1 MSFEIT
7 EAFVTQ
13 WGTEVQRLA
22 QQQMSRLREAV
33 MVKSGMTGNKF
44 EQPQIG
50 KTRAEKRAARHA
62 DTPLVQTPHQRR
74 WGHMSPYDW
83 ADLIDATD
91 KLQVLA
97 DPTNAYSQNAASA
110 LARAMDEAIIDALK
124 GAASSGENG
133 TESVSLPAAQ
143 KIAAASSGLTLAK
156 LRSAAQKLRA
166 AEAYGMMNEWYL
178 ALTAAQLDD
187 LLGTTEVTSAD
198 YNTVRALVQGEIDTF
213 LGFKF
218 LHTELLPKTGTSRS
232 VLAWAKSGVC
242 LGVGKDIERKV
253 EQRPDKNYAWQVYAC
268 MHIGAVRLE
277 ENKVIEIACQES

>member
-7 EAFVTQ
+7 DAFVTQ
-13 WGTEVQRLA
+13 WGTELQHLA
-22 QQQMSRLREAV
+22 QQKMSRLREAV
-33 MVKSGMTGNKF
+33 MIKTGVRGSKF

-50 KTRAEKRAARHA
+50 KTEAKPRAARHA
-62 DTPLVQTPHQRR
+62 DTPLVQVPHQRR
-74 WGHMSPYDW
+74 WGVVQPYDW
-83 ADLIDATD
+83 ADLVDDTD

-97 DPTNAYSQNAASA
+97 DPTNAYSQAAAAAMGRAIDRVVINAMTGAASA
-110 LARAMDEAIIDALK
+110 GQE
-124 GAASSGENG
+124 G
-133 TESVSLPAAQ
+133 TQSVVLPAGQ
-143 KIAAASSGLTLAK
+143 KIAVGAKGLTVEK

-178 ALTAAQLDD
+178 ALTAQQLDD

-218 LHTELLPKTGTSRS
+218 IHTELLPKTGTSRS

-242 LGVGKDIERKV
+242 LGLSKDIESKI
-253 EQRPDKNYAWQVYAC
+253 EQRADKNYAWQVYAC
-268 MHIGAVRLE
+268 MSLGAVRLE
-277 ENKVIEIACQES
+277 EVKVVQIACLES